1 MRISLKIFLV
11 GKFHLKE
18 RRNLHREK
26 VLSLKS
32 FLCME
37 SVWQWFE
44 KERNHYERTYTEDL
58 EKYIEKRKDT
68 ENYIVNLYIA
78 IKE

>member
-1 MRISLKIFLV
+1 
-11 GKFHLKE
+11 
-18 RRNLHREK
+18 
-26 VLSLKS
+26 
-32 FLCME
+32 ME
-37 SVWQWFE
+37 NVWQWFE